1 MNDKVRVKGRL
12 SLYMQWPLLL
22 STLLIVVTMVVG
34 AIDIRAGAVMSGF
47 TILYIL
53 IALWIY
59 LYQRKN
65 VLAGM
70 VEFSS
75 EYAWIQKRLLSEMMQ
90 PYGIADEK
98 GRLLW
103 MNQAFAELLGV
114 ERHSRKS
121 LMTLF
126 PEMTKALLDDR
137 SQAVSVSDCRLLGP
151 ADWWV
156 PPAAIPSV
164 DRPTPPLGGSC
175 RGLVTVASPLM
186 TRALSR

>member
-137 SQAVSVSDCRLLGP
+137 SQAVSVHTEYQGKNYRIDRK
-151 ADWWV
+151 
-156 PPAAIPSV
+156 SV
-164 DRPTPPLGGSC
+164 
-175 RGLVTVASPLM
+175 V
-186 TRALSR
+186 